1 MAGQRGRGVRN
12 VRGWWLVLPVAA
24 LLVSGC
30 TGGSGAGAESG
41 SGSGSATGKPSAG
54 ASASAGV
61 SPGPSASAGAYDPAT
76 YAPQVRTY
84 AKKAGVSAQLLMAV
98 LYNEDYKPHDPA
110 FERSWQKY
118 KPDAAF
124 GIANMHRAAFDQTKR
139 GRPFAARKWEELP
152 DDRALAV
159 EAAAWYLHDMSA
171 QLPAHWAGGYSRD
184 ELMALGYNA
193 GGGNMAAFARGAKP
207 GSQASDYLTRLRDNW
222 KKAGAAVAG

>member
-1 MAGQRGRGVRN
+1 MVKAERKRGLRAR
-12 VRGWWLVLPVAA
+12 WLVFPVAA
-24 LLVSGC
+24 LLGWGC
-30 TGGSGAGAESG
+30 TRYVGTHADPGS
-41 SGSGSATGKPSAG
+41 TKPAPS
-54 ASASAGV
+54 ASASAPAKAAPT
-61 SPGPSASAGAYDPAT
+61 PGGTYDPAD

-84 AKKAGVSAQLLMAV
+84 AKKAGISAQLLMAI

-139 GRPFAARKWEELP
+139 GRGFASRKWEELP

-159 EAAAWYLHDMSA
+159 EAAAWYLHDMSE
-171 QLPAHWAGGYSRD
+171 QLPSHWSGPYSRD

-207 GSQASDYLTRLRDNW
+207 GSQAGDYLARLRDNW
-222 KKAGAAVAG
+222 KKAGTAVGG

>member
-1 MAGQRGRGVRN
+1 MAEQRGRGGRVR
-12 VRGWWLVLPVAA
+12 WLVLPVVA
-24 LLVSGC
+24 LVAWGC
-30 TGGSGAGAESG
+30 VRGGGSSSDGG
-41 SGSGSATGKPSAG
+41 SPERSAKPG
-54 ASASAGV
+54 ASASPA
-61 SPGPSASAGAYDPAT
+61 PSASPSKSGTYDPAD
-76 YAPQVRTY
+76 YAGQVRTY
-84 AKKAGVSAQLLMAV
+84 ARKAGVSAQLLMAI

-139 GRPFAARKWEELP
+139 GRDFAGRSWEELP

-171 QLPAHWAGGYSRD
+171 ELPAHWAGPYTRE

-193 GGGNMAAFARGAKP
+193 GGGNMAAFARGAKM

-222 KKAGAAVAG
+222 KKAGSVVAG

>member
-1 MAGQRGRGVRN
+1 MAERHRRGGRAR
-12 VRGWWLVLPVAA
+12 WMVLPAAALAGWGCAHYLGWSSDAGSPSPTPSHPASVAA
-24 LLVSGC
+24 
-30 TGGSGAGAESG
+30 
-41 SGSGSATGKPSAG
+41 SAPPSPTPSA
-54 ASASAGV
+54 
-61 SPGPSASAGAYDPAT
+61 PGGAYDPAA

-84 AKKAGVSAQLLMAV
+84 AEKAGVSAQLLMAI

-139 GRPFAARKWEELP
+139 GRDFASRSWQELP

-159 EAAAWYLHDMSA
+159 EAAAWYLHDMSK
-171 QLPAHWAGGYSRD
+171 QLPAHWAGSYSRE

-193 GGGNMAAFARGAKP
+193 GGGNMAAFARGVKP
-207 GSQASDYLTRLRDNW
+207 GSQAADYLARLRGNW
-222 KKAGAAVAG
+222 DKAAKAVARTG

>member
-1 MAGQRGRGVRN
+1 MAEQRRRGGRAR
-12 VRGWWLVLPVAA
+12 WLVLPVAA
-24 LLVSGC
+24 LIGWGC
-30 TGGSGAGAESG
+30 IRAGLLGSDGGSPAHTPAPTAS
-41 SGSGSATGKPSAG
+41 SSSSAKPSAG
-54 ASASAGV
+54 PSSTPSSAS
-61 SPGPSASAGAYDPAT
+61 GAYDPAG

-84 AKKAGVSAQLLMAV
+84 AKKADISAQLLMAI
-98 LYNEDYKPHDPA
+98 LYNEDYKPHDAA

-139 GRPFAARKWEELP
+139 GRDFASRKWEELP

-171 QLPAHWAGGYSRD
+171 QLPSHWAGSYTRE

-193 GGGNMAAFARGAKP
+193 GGGNMAAFARGAKM

>member
-1 MAGQRGRGVRN
+1 MAEQRVRRGRAR
-12 VRGWWLVLPVAA
+12 WLVLPVAA
-24 LLVSGC
+24 LAGWGCVRGVSA
-30 TGGSGAGAESG
+30 SQDSG
-41 SGSGSATGKPSAG
+41 SPSHA
-54 ASASAGV
+54 ASPRTSASA
-61 SPGPSASAGAYDPAT
+61 PADPSAKPAPGGAYDPAD

-84 AKKAGVSAQLLMAV
+84 AKKAGVSARLLMAI

-124 GIANMHRAAFDQTKR
+124 GIANMHRAAFDETKR
-139 GRPFAARKWEELP
+139 GRDFASRTWQELP

-159 EAAAWYLHDMSA
+159 EAAAWYLHDMSK
-171 QLPAHWAGGYSRD
+171 QLPAHWAGPYSRE

-207 GSQASDYLTRLRDNW
+207 GSQAADYLARLRGNW
-222 KKAGAAVAG
+222 DKAAKAVGQAA

>member
-1 MAGQRGRGVRN
+1 MAERRKRGVRA
-12 VRGWWLVLPVAA
+12 RWLVLPVAA
-24 LLVSGC
+24 LMTWGC
-30 TGGSGAGAESG
+30 APGQGSGPDSG
-41 SGSGSATGKPSAG
+41 SPQARTPAPTASSAG
-54 ASASAGV
+54 PSPTA
-61 SPGPSASAGAYDPAT
+61 SPGGTYDPAA

-84 AKKAGVSAQLLMAV
+84 AKKAGVSAQLVMAV

-139 GRPFAARKWEELP
+139 GRDFASRRWEELP

-171 QLPAHWAGGYSRD
+171 QLPAHWKGPYSRD

-207 GSQASDYLTRLRDNW
+207 GSQAADYLARLRDNW
-222 KKAGAAVAG
+222 QKAGKAVAQDGT

>member
-1 MAGQRGRGVRN
+1 MAEQGRRGVRA
-12 VRGWWLVLPVAA
+12 RWLVLPVVA
-24 LLVSGC
+24 LVAWGC
-30 TGGSGAGAESG
+30 VRGGGSSSDAGGPAG
-41 SGSGSATGKPSAG
+41 TPSAG
-54 ASASAGV
+54 ASSSAQ
-61 SPGPSASAGAYDPAT
+61 PSATASSPSGSYDPAD

-84 AKKAGVSAQLLMAV
+84 AKKAGVGAQLLMAI
-98 LYNEDYKPHDPA
+98 LYNEDYKPHDAA

-139 GRPFAARKWEELP
+139 GRDFASRKWEELP

-171 QLPAHWAGGYSRD
+171 QLPSHWAGSYTRE

-193 GGGNMAAFARGAKP
+193 GGGNMAAFARGAKM

-222 KKAGAAVAG
+222 KKAGAAVGG

>member
-1 MAGQRGRGVRN
+1 MVKAERRRGGRAR
-12 VRGWWLVLPVAA
+12 WLVLPVVALAA
-24 LLVSGC
+24 WGC
-30 TGGSGAGAESG
+30 VRGGTDTGSPAH
-41 SGSGSATGKPSAG
+41 KPAPS
-54 ASASAGV
+54 ASASASAAPAPGAS
-61 SPGPSASAGAYDPAT
+61 SPSGTYDPAD
-76 YAPQVRTY
+76 YAPQVRKY
-84 AKKAGVSAQLLMAV
+84 AKQAGISAQLLMAI

-139 GRPFAARKWEELP
+139 GRDFAGRKWEELP

-171 QLPAHWAGGYSRD
+171 QLPAHWAGSLSRD

-193 GGGNMAAFARGAKP
+193 AGGNMAAFARGVKP

-222 KKAGAAVAG
+222 KKSGTAVAG